1 MVTQPVETLLITRW
15 SDVQHPT
22 LKNITDKL
30 KQAGFRPYQW
40 IGKPN
45 QRVAVRSHGFKK
57 VLFVVEGSLE
67 LSVPTL
73 NQRFILRA
81 GDRVDIPARTRHG
94 ITVGSGVVMCLETLN
109 R

>member
-1 MVTQPVETLLITRW
+1 MLTQPVDTLLITRW

-22 LKNITDKL
+22 LKNITEKL
-30 KQAGFRPYQW
+30 KQEGFRPYQW

-45 QRVAVRSHGFKK
+45 QRVAIRSHGFTK

-67 LSVPTL
+67 LTVPTL
-73 NQRFILRA
+73 NQRIILRA
-81 GDRVDIPARTRHG
+81 GDRVDIPTRTRHG
-94 ITVGSGVVMCLETLN
+94 ITVGANGVIALETLN